1 MNEEAKSLIKIINH
15 IFRYTQFYT
24 DNVLKKYNLSSGLY
38 PYLLIL
44 NHNEGISQNTLS
56 KELCVDK
63 AMSARTIKK
72 LMELGYV
79 RKESDSEDSRAYKLY
94 LTQSAKDIIPEIK
107 NNINEWIE
115 FITRDSS
122 DYELKIATGVLN
134 KAEKIAKKYKE
145 SNGER

>member
-24 DNVLKKYNLSSGLY
+24 DNVLKKYNLSNGLY

-44 NHNEGISQNTLS
+44 SHNEGISQNALS

-79 RKESDSEDSRAYKLY
+79 RKESDSRDSRAYKLY

-122 DYELKIATGVLN
+122 DYELKITTGLLN
-134 KAEKIAKKYKE
+134 KAEKTAKKYKE
-145 SNGER
+145 NNGER